1 MSDGVVRFNWLEAN
15 GDITNWWSS
24 SLGRDRHRFVHTE
37 WGKFAVAVDLSRR
50 EAQIEFNH
58 PPSRQVIKFA
68 DLPGDENVKL
78 AFEAVYETGE
88 HADFATEL
96 LLRAIGRDDLAN
108 CITKSG
114 RPE

>member
-1 MSDGVVRFNWLEAN
+1 VSIRFCWLEAN
-15 GDITNWWSS
+15 GDITNWWHVD
-24 SLGRDRHRFVHTE
+24 GKRRFVHTE
-37 WGKFAVAVDLSRR
+37 WGKFAVAVDLHRR
-50 EAQIEFNH
+50 EAQIQFNH
-58 PPSRQVIKFA
+58 PPSHQVIKFE
-68 DLPGDENVKL
+68 DIPGDDNVKL